1 MHITTIDANIVSAL
15 ERPDRLQA
23 LGSDS
28 HLRSLTDMLRR
39 NGPLQTIAFLT
50 SKKSEN
56 LLAALQAGLT
66 AIPGH
71 PGVQLEVRAL
81 ARLATGDLL
90 ALSQRLTRV
99 AVWLNRLVEATA
111 VAPEATHP

>member
-1 MHITTIDANIVSAL
+1 MRITTIDANIVSAL
-15 ERPDRLQA
+15 ERSHRLQA

-66 AIPGH
+66 AIPGRRA
-71 PGVQLEVRAL
+71 PGAL
-81 ARLATGDLL
+81 GRRGMGGPYLPGWVT
-90 ALSQRLTRV
+90 
-99 AVWLNRLVEATA
+99 
-111 VAPEATHP
+111 

>member
-1 MHITTIDANIVSAL
+1 MNITSIDANIVIAL
-15 ERPDRLQA
+15 EQSVEKLHDNTYRQ
-23 LGSDS
+23 
-28 HLRSLTDMLRR
+28 SLTDMLRR

-50 SKKSEN
+50 SKDGTQP
-56 LLAALQAGLT
+56 LLAALKVGLE

-71 PGVQLEVRAL
+71 PRIALDVCSL

-99 AVWLNRLVEATA
+99 AVWINRLAEA
-111 VAPEATHP
+111 APPKPEKAMPV